1 MYLSFQLDRTR
12 RWAMDLGK
20 VRHVEAYRDVFALPR
35 QKPAVLGL
43 YRFQDFLVP
52 VFNFRSLLGDL
63 VDDDGLPLP
72 HLVIFYGRET
82 LNAFPALVEE
92 SIQEDCVLLENSMN
106 VSYLDAYDLI
116 YNDLRYH
123 QLNFRAIEEHLNIP

>member
-1 MYLSFQLDRTR
+1 MH
-12 RWAMDLGK
+12 
-20 VRHVEAYRDVFALPR
+20 HVEAHRDVFALPR
-35 QKPAVLGL
+35 QKKAVFGL

-52 VFNFRSLLGDL
+52 VFNFRALLGDFL
-63 VDDDGLPLP
+63 DDDDLLLP
-72 HLVIFYGRET
+72 HLIIFHGRET

-92 SIQEDCVLLENSMN
+92 SIQEDCVMLENSLN
-106 VSYLDAYDLI
+106 VSYLEAYDLI